1 VLYDLGVVK
10 FKEPFSALRN
20 QGLILSPQKRVD
32 EKGRE
37 YYEKMSKS
45 KGNVIT
51 PDEVVAEHG
60 ADALRGYEM
69 FISDFEQTV
78 PWNTQGVPGV
88 RRWLD
93 RVWRIV
99 LAPEEDKGS
108 PTQMSARDLR
118 RIAHQTI
125 QRYERDLK
133 AFSFNTVVAA
143 MMEFTNALYKA
154 RDAGLAGAPEWREA
168 IDILVRLL
176 APIAPHMA
184 EELWCRLGQ
193 PYSIHRQPFPVA
205 DEAAARAEEI
215 TIVVQVNGK
224 VRDRIVMPADA
235 GEEEIRQAALSSEGV
250 RRFLNGS
257 SPRQIHYVKGRLVN
271 IVL

>member
-1 VLYDLGVVK
+1 
-10 FKEPFSALRN
+10 
-20 QGLILSPQKRVD
+20 
-32 EKGRE
+32 
-37 YYEKMSKS
+37 
-45 KGNVIT
+45 
-51 PDEVVAEHG
+51 G

-99 LAPEEDKGS
+99 LAPEEDKGA
-108 PTQMSARDLR
+108 PVQMSPRELR

-154 RDAGLAGAPEWREA
+154 RDAGLVGTPEWDEA
-168 IDILVRLL
+168 VDILLRLL

-184 EELWCRLGQ
+184 EELWHRLGR
-193 PYSIHRQPFPVA
+193 PYSIHRQAFPVA

-224 VRDRIVMPADA
+224 VRDRIVVPADA
-235 GEEEIRQAALSSEGV
+235 DDEAVTQAALSSEGA
-250 RRFLNGS
+250 RRFINGAQ
-257 SPRQIHYVKGRLVN
+257 PKQVHYVKGRLVN
-271 IVL
+271 IVV